1 MRRRPPRSTRT
12 DTLFPYTTLFR
23 SATVSFQR
31 AALSYLEAE
40 ERSLAQKSYIAK
52 LVEHFGSIKV
62 NDIEQVQADAAVAAI
77 LQPGAVAATKRRN
90 VLGPLIAILHHAAR
104 RKWRDPPNFALPTV
118 AESRVTWMTPERAA
132 EHTSAPQPLM
142 RIT

>member
-12 DTLFPYTTLFR
+12 DTLFPYTTLFQK
-23 SATVSFQR
+23 ATVSFQR

-90 VLGPLIAILHHAAR
+90 VLGPLIALLHQR
-104 RKWRDPPNFALPTV
+104 S
-118 AESRVTWMTPERAA
+118 E
-132 EHTSAPQPLM
+132 EHTSEIQSLM
-142 RIT
+142 RNSYAVF